1 MNAMTSAAMAV
12 SPSADS
18 PPPDARRWAVLALL
32 AVAELLG
39 MSLWFTA
46 SAVSGDLAARWDL
59 SEPRTGWLATA
70 VNLGFVAGTAVAA
83 VLNLADIVRA
93 RLYFATAAALAA
105 GANAAVL
112 VAPAFGEAVACRFAT
127 GFLLAG
133 VYPPAIKMAATWFRS
148 ARGLAVGTLVGALTV
163 GKAAPYL
170 LDAAPDASPE
180 AVVLGASAAAVAGA
194 ALIALFYRDGPYS
207 FVRSP
212 FSWGLVGK
220 VARHRET
227 RLATAG
233 YLGHMWELYAMWAW
247 IPAFLAASAEAVE
260 PMAGGA
266 EAAAGTAAG
275 LAGFG
280 AVAVGGLGCV
290 WGGWAA
296 DRTSRERVVVL
307 AMAASGLCSLGIGLL
322 FGQAFALVAAV
333 ALVWGFFVVADS
345 AQFSA
350 MVTETAPRD
359 AVGTAVT
366 LQTCLGFLL
375 ATVTIQVVPAIARAT
390 GWQWAFPLLALGPAA
405 GIVAIRRL
413 VRVRRTVGKPNRSPG
428 DSARNRPDARSTS

>member
-1 MNAMTSAAMAV
+1 MKNLPKRQERSR
-12 SPSADS
+12 SE
-18 PPPDARRWAVLALL
+18 RWTVLALL
-32 AVAELLG
+32 ALAELLG

-46 SAVSGDLAARWDL
+46 SAVSAELGAHWEL
-59 SEPRTGWLATA
+59 SQTQIGWLATA

-83 VLNLADIVRA
+83 VLNLADVVRS
-93 RLYFATAAALAA
+93 RVYFAWSAVLAA
-105 GANAAVL
+105 GANAAL
-112 VAPAFGEAVACRFAT
+112 LLAPGFGEAAACRFAT

-148 ARGLAVGTLVGALTV
+148 ARGLAVGTVVGALTV

-170 LDAAPDASPE
+170 LDALPAAGPE
-180 AVVLGASAAAVAGA
+180 TVVLGASVA
-194 ALIALFYRDGPYS
+194 ALVAAGLVGLLYRDGPYRFS
-207 FVRSP
+207 RSP

-247 IPAFLAASAEAVE
+247 VPAFLAASAEASASS
-260 PMAGGA
+260 AGGPSA
-266 EAAAGTAAG
+266 VHGSVAAK
-275 LAGFG
+275 LAGFA
-280 AVAVGGLGCV
+280 AVAAGGLGCV

-296 DRTSRERVVVL
+296 DRTSRARVVV
-307 AMAASGLCSLGIGLL
+307 ASMAVSGLCSLGIGLL
-322 FGQAFALVAAV
+322 FGRAFPLVAAV
-333 ALVWGFFVVADS
+333 AVAWGFFVVADS
-345 AQFSA
+345 AQFST

-375 ATVTIQVVPAIARAT
+375 ATVTIQIVPIVAET
-390 GWQWAFPLLALGPAA
+390 VGWRWAFPVLALGPAA
-405 GIVAIRRL
+405 GIAAIRRL
-413 VRVRRTVGKPNRSPG
+413 AGTPVAPPTG
-428 DSARNRPDARSTS
+428 T

>member
-1 MNAMTSAAMAV
+1 MKNLPKRQERSR
-12 SPSADS
+12 SE
-18 PPPDARRWAVLALL
+18 RWTVLALL
-32 AVAELLG
+32 ALAELLG

-46 SAVSGDLAARWDL
+46 SAVSAELGAHWEL
-59 SEPRTGWLATA
+59 SQTQVGWLATA

-83 VLNLADIVRA
+83 VLNLADVVRS
-93 RLYFATAAALAA
+93 RVYFAWSAVLAA
-105 GANAAVL
+105 GANAAL
-112 VAPAFGEAVACRFAT
+112 LLAPGFGEAAACRFAT

-170 LDAAPDASPE
+170 LDALRAAGPE
-180 AVVLGASAAAVAGA
+180 TVVLGASAAALVAAG
-194 ALIALFYRDGPYS
+194 LVGLLYRDGPYRFS
-207 FVRSP
+207 RSP

-247 IPAFLAASAEAVE
+247 VPAFLAASAEASASS
-260 PMAGGA
+260 AGGPSA
-266 EAAAGTAAG
+266 VHGSVAAK
-275 LAGFG
+275 LVGFA
-280 AVAVGGLGCV
+280 AVAAGGLGCV

-296 DRTSRERVVVL
+296 DRTSRARVVV
-307 AMAASGLCSLGIGLL
+307 ASMAVSGLCSLGIGLL
-322 FGQAFALVAAV
+322 FGRAFPLVAAV
-333 ALVWGFFVVADS
+333 AVAWGFFVVADS
-345 AQFSA
+345 AQFST

-375 ATVTIQVVPAIARAT
+375 ATVTIQIVPVVAET
-390 GWQWAFPLLALGPAA
+390 VGWRWAFPVLALGPAA
-405 GIVAIRRL
+405 GIAAIRRL
-413 VRVRRTVGKPNRSPG
+413 AG
-428 DSARNRPDARSTS
+428 DPVAPPTGT

>member
-1 MNAMTSAAMAV
+1 
-12 SPSADS
+12 
-18 PPPDARRWAVLALL
+18 
-32 AVAELLG
+32 

-46 SAVSGDLAARWDL
+46 SAVSAELGAHWEL
-59 SEPRTGWLATA
+59 SQTQVGWLATA

-83 VLNLADIVRA
+83 VLNLADVVRS
-93 RLYFATAAALAA
+93 RVYFAWSAVLAA
-105 GANAAVL
+105 GANAAL
-112 VAPAFGEAVACRFAT
+112 LLAPGFGEAAACRFAT

-170 LDAAPDASPE
+170 LDALPAAGPE
-180 AVVLGASAAAVAGA
+180 TVVLGASVA
-194 ALIALFYRDGPYS
+194 ALVAAGLVGLLYRDGPYRFS
-207 FVRSP
+207 RSP

-247 IPAFLAASAEAVE
+247 VPAFLAASAEASASS
-260 PMAGGA
+260 AGGPSA
-266 EAAAGTAAG
+266 VHGSVAAK
-275 LAGFG
+275 LAGFA
-280 AVAVGGLGCV
+280 AVAAGGLGCV

-296 DRTSRERVVVL
+296 DRTSRARVVV
-307 AMAASGLCSLGIGLL
+307 ASMAVSGLCSLGIGLL
-322 FGQAFALVAAV
+322 FGRAFPLVAAV
-333 ALVWGFFVVADS
+333 AVAWGFFVVADS
-345 AQFSA
+345 AQFST

-375 ATVTIQVVPAIARAT
+375 ATVTIQIVPVVAET
-390 GWQWAFPLLALGPAA
+390 VGWRWAFPVLALGPAA
-405 GIVAIRRL
+405 GIAAIRRL
-413 VRVRRTVGKPNRSPG
+413 AGAPVAPPTG
-428 DSARNRPDARSTS
+428 T

>member
-1 MNAMTSAAMAV
+1 MKNLPKRQERSR
-12 SPSADS
+12 SE
-18 PPPDARRWAVLALL
+18 RWTVLALL
-32 AVAELLG
+32 ALAELLG

-46 SAVSGDLAARWDL
+46 SAVSAELGAHWEL
-59 SEPRTGWLATA
+59 SQTQIGWLATA

-83 VLNLADIVRA
+83 VLNLADVVRS
-93 RLYFATAAALAA
+93 RVYFAWSAVLAA
-105 GANAAVL
+105 GANAAL
-112 VAPAFGEAVACRFAT
+112 LLAPGFGEAAACRFAT

-170 LDAAPDASPE
+170 LDALPAAGPE
-180 AVVLGASAAAVAGA
+180 TVVLGASVA
-194 ALIALFYRDGPYS
+194 ALVAAGLVGLLYRDGPYRFS
-207 FVRSP
+207 RSP

-247 IPAFLAASAEAVE
+247 VPAFLAASAEASASS
-260 PMAGGA
+260 AGGPSA
-266 EAAAGTAAG
+266 VHGSVAAK
-275 LAGFG
+275 LAGFA
-280 AVAVGGLGCV
+280 AVAAGGLGCV

-296 DRTSRERVVVL
+296 DRTSRARVVV
-307 AMAASGLCSLGIGLL
+307 ASMAVSGLCSLGIGLL
-322 FGQAFALVAAV
+322 FGRAFPLVAAV
-333 ALVWGFFVVADS
+333 AVAWGFFVVADS
-345 AQFSA
+345 AQFST

-375 ATVTIQVVPAIARAT
+375 ATVTIQIVPVVAET
-390 GWQWAFPLLALGPAA
+390 VGWRWAFPVLALGPAA
-405 GIVAIRRL
+405 GIAAIRRL
-413 VRVRRTVGKPNRSPG
+413 AGAPVAPPTG
-428 DSARNRPDARSTS
+428 T